1 MALAVGKERQS
12 LGGERDQYKGFL
24 LTCTALPRDSDI
36 PASHPSAP
44 GAEKRVMLM
53 HIMAVHQKE
62 DSQGKIPNQTQVLPG
77 SGGGGVKAVS
87 LCALEGE
94 GWSGCHSNIA

>member
-1 MALAVGKERQS
+1 MALAVGKGQES
-12 LGGERDQYKGFL
+12 LGGERVQYKGFL
-24 LTCTALPRDSDI
+24 LTCTALPRDSDT

-62 DSQGKIPNQTQVLPG
+62 DSQGKIPDQTQVLPG
-77 SGGGGVKAVS
+77 SGG
-87 LCALEGE
+87 
-94 GWSGCHSNIA
+94 